1 MSDAIETGKHKLAVL
16 VNSHLAPNIKKFV
29 ETLTDDE
36 VIGLLSSFKTMNIDL
51 MKDLK
56 KAAEDRKIRRSQ
68 WMEES
73 PFDAIMEE
81 GFKEKTKYLLVD
93 SLNILV
99 SPNMLV
105 AEVQIL
111 IQRLVWQCTLCLTVY
126 KAFRESMQ
134 THYVLRRSKLA

>member
-56 KAAEDRKIRRSQ
+56 KAAEDRKIRSSQ
-68 WMEES
+68 WM
-73 PFDAIMEE
+73 DI
-81 GFKEKTKYLLVD
+81 
-93 SLNILV
+93 
-99 SPNMLV
+99 
-105 AEVQIL
+105 
-111 IQRLVWQCTLCLTVY
+111 
-126 KAFRESMQ
+126 
-134 THYVLRRSKLA
+134 

>member
-56 KAAEDRKIRRSQ
+56 KAAEDRRIRSNQ
-68 WMEES
+68 WQEDS
-73 PFDAIMEE
+73 PFDAIMEQ
-81 GFKEKTKYLLVD
+81 GFEEK
-93 SLNILV
+93 
-99 SPNMLV
+99 
-105 AEVQIL
+105 
-111 IQRLVWQCTLCLTVY
+111 
-126 KAFRESMQ
+126 
-134 THYVLRRSKLA
+134 

>member
-56 KAAEDRKIRRSQ
+56 KAAEDRKIRSSQ

-81 GFKEKTKYLLVD
+81 GFKEK
-93 SLNILV
+93 
-99 SPNMLV
+99 
-105 AEVQIL
+105 
-111 IQRLVWQCTLCLTVY
+111 
-126 KAFRESMQ
+126 
-134 THYVLRRSKLA
+134 